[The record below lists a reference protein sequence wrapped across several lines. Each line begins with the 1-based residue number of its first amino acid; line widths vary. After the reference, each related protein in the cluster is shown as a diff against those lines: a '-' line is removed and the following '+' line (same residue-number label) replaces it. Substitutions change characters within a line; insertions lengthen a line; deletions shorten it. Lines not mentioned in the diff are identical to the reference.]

1 MKRLALKFGGTSVGT
16 IEKIKKVAN
25 IVKKRH
31 DEGNEI
37 IVVVSAMSG
46 VTDDLE
52 EKSKL
57 ISKNFDTKELD
68 VLLSSGEQVSSSLL
82 SGALIDIGLKA
93 RSWMGWQVPILTD
106 ANYTSSQIMKIKTDE
121 VLNFISDSDRGIA
134 VIAGFQGISINNRI
148 TTLGRGGSDLSAV
161 AIAKF
166 FKTDFCEIYT
176 DVQGVLTTDPSINK
190 NAKKIDKIS
199 YEEMLEMASLG
210 AKVMQPNAVQAS
222 MIDNIPIHVRS
233 AFLEKNGTKI
243 ISESEI
249 DDKKVVTGIAYSK
262 NNAKVSVV
270 GVVDKPGVAA
280 DIFEPIG
287 KNNINID
294 MVIQNTSLDGKKA
307 NVTFTIKRE
316 DLEKTLSLLE
326 KNKKKL
332 NYNQII
338 QDDKL
343 AKVSI
348 IGAGM
353 IANPGVTHKMFRSLA
368 DEKINI
374 LAISTSEIK
383 ISVLIREELTQ
394 KAVKIL
400 HKTFDLN

>member
-1 MKRLALKFGGTSVGT
+1 MKRLVLKFGGTSVGT

-25 IVKKRH
+25 IIKKIFN
-31 DEGNEI
+31 EGNEI
-37 IVVVSAMSG
+37 IVIVSAMMG
-46 VTDDLE
+46 ATDELKK
-52 EKSKL
+52 KSNL
-57 ISKNFDTKELD
+57 ISNNFDDKELD
-68 VLLSSGEQVSSSLL
+68 VLLSSGEQVSCSLL
-82 SGALIDIGLKA
+82 SGAIIDLGLKA
-93 RSWMGWQVPILTD
+93 RSWQGWQIPILTD
-106 ANYTSSQIMKIKTDE
+106 ANHTSSNIMRIKTE
-121 VLNFISDSDRGIA
+121 EISNFVSQGGIA
-134 VIAGFQGISINNRI
+134 VITGFQGVSMDNRI

-161 AIAKF
+161 VIAKF
-166 FKTDFCEIYT
+166 FRADSCEIYT
-176 DVQGVLTTDPSINK
+176 DVDGIFTTDPSINN

-222 MIDNIPIHVRS
+222 MVDNIPIHVKS
-233 AFLEKNGTKI
+233 TFSEKPGTKI

-249 DDKKVVTGIAYSK
+249 DHKKAVTGIAYSK
-262 NNAKVSVV
+262 RNAKVSVI

-287 KNNINID
+287 KNNINVD

-316 DLEKTLSLLE
+316 DLNKTLSLIE
-326 KNKKKL
+326 KNKQKL
-332 NYNQII
+332 NYNKII
-338 QDDKL
+338 HDDKL

-353 IANPGVTHKMFRSLA
+353 ITNPGVTHKMFRTLA
-368 DEKINI
+368 DMKINI

-383 ISVLIREELTQ
+383 ISVLIREDLTQ
-394 KAVKIL
+394 KAVKAL
-400 HKTFDLN
+400 HKSFGLS